1 MRSQR
6 VCLIKLI
13 STKPNRSL
21 TPLTQLQISQISA
34 PALQPLVKASNR
46 SLLNI
51 DSHPVYERSL
61 SAFLYLNEPFGK
73 FVVNVLR
80 NICPEKM
87 GKERNKRE
95 YDLRVLNCVSESEYE
110 SRMAV
115 WNSLTLAATPSVS
128 ETKGF
133 IDEAF
138 NKLQQDLKEASRELS
153 INYTDFIAMAHEEL
167 NYIKVFVADKTAQ
180 YGWYAA
186 IVLMII
192 GTFALCAQ

>member
-1 MRSQR
+1 M
-6 VCLIKLI
+6 
-13 STKPNRSL
+13 
-21 TPLTQLQISQISA
+21 
-34 PALQPLVKASNR
+34 
-46 SLLNI
+46 
-51 DSHPVYERSL
+51 
-61 SAFLYLNEPFGK
+61 
-73 FVVNVLR
+73 NVLR

-115 WNSLTLAATPSVS
+115 WNSLALAATPSVS

-153 INYTDFIAMAHEEL
+153 INYTDFIAMAHEEI
-167 NYIKVFVADKTAQ
+167 NYIKVFVANKTAQ
-180 YGWYAA
+180 YGWYTA

-192 GTFALCAQ
+192 GTVALCAQ